1 MKKYILL
8 LIFILSVNFK
18 LYSQNQY
25 VGEIRM
31 FAGNFAPTGW
41 ALCNGQVLP
50 IAQNTALFSLL
61 GTMYGGNGTS
71 NFALPDLRGRAPVFF
86 GMGTGLSY
94 KDIGQ
99 KGGSETINLTGS
111 QLPAHSH
118 VVSAVTFN
126 ANQSSPTGNFPATTK
141 LLDKEYS
148 DIVPNTTYNN
158 TMLNSTG
165 GNQPINNLQ
174 PYLTVNF
181 IIALQGV
188 YPPRQ

>member
-99 KGGSETINLTGS
+99 QGGSETTNLTVA